1 MTVYYIICFFII
13 GTIMGSFYNVVG
25 DRIPNNKSIISPPS
39 HCENCNHKLGVLE
52 LIPIFSFL
60 LQGGKCKN
68 CKIKLSIIYPLYE
81 VCVGIAFAVCY
92 IMFGFNWELLYALTF
107 VSILVIIIISDCNYY
122 IISDGVL
129 IVGFVFLFIEKFC
142 LCGLNETLFS
152 LVDAIIA
159 FGGMYLLKLVGDFI
173 FKKETMGGGDIK
185 LLFIFGFVLGYE
197 MALISI
203 VFGAIIGL
211 PISLL
216 VLCIKKNRVVPFG
229 PFLTMAAL
237 NIFILKIDINMLF
250 SFIEKILFIS

>member
-1 MTVYYIICFFII
+1 MTIYYIICFFIL

-25 DRIPNNKSIISPPS
+25 DRIPNNKSIITPPS

-68 CKIKLSIIYPLYE
+68 CKIKLSIVYPLYE
-81 VCVGIAFAVCY
+81 MCVGIVFAVCY
-92 IMFGFNWELLYALTF
+92 IIFGMELELLYALTF
-107 VSILVIIIISDCNYY
+107 VSILLIIIISDCNYY
-122 IISDGVL
+122 VIPDGVL
-129 IVGFVFLFIEKFC
+129 IFGFLFLLIEK
-142 LCGLNETLFS
+142 LVISGVNTTLLS
-152 LVDAIIA
+152 LVDALIA
-159 FGGMYLLKLVGDFI
+159 FVGMYSIKLLGDFI

-185 LLFIFGFVLGYE
+185 LLFLFGFVLGYE

-203 VFGAIIGL
+203 VLGAIIGL

-216 VLCIKKNRVVPFG
+216 VLYIKKNRVVPFG

-237 NIFILKIDINMLF
+237 NIFLLNIDINELF
-250 SFIEKILFIS
+250 LFLEKILFIA

>member
-1 MTVYYIICFFII
+1 MTIYYIICFFII
-13 GTIMGSFYNVVG
+13 GTVMGSFYNVVG
-25 DRIPNNKSIISPPS
+25 DRLPNNKSIVTPPS

-68 CKIKLSIIYPLYE
+68 CKIKLSIVYPLYE
-81 VCVGIAFAVCY
+81 VAVGILFAVCY
-92 IMFGFNWELLYALTF
+92 LIFGLNLELLYALTF

-129 IVGFVFLFIEKFC
+129 IVGLLFMIIEKIIMTD
-142 LCGLNETLFS
+142 LNTTLFA
-152 LVDAIIA
+152 LLDGIIA
-159 FGGMYLLKLVGDFI
+159 FGGMYLLKIIGDFV

-185 LLFIFGFVLGYE
+185 LLFVFGFALGWE

-216 VLCIKKNRVVPFG
+216 VLYIKKNRVVPFG
-229 PFLTMAAL
+229 PFLVMAAL
-237 NIFILKIDINMLF
+237 NIFLLKIDLNTLF
-250 SFIEKILFIS
+250 NFIEKILFIA